1 MPSDFLDASKRHW
14 DDAERLYVNQRWAN
28 ADHLYGL
35 AAECGLKR
43 LMQVF
48 GMQTDAEGVP
58 ADRADKVHA
67 RDIWLRYETYRSNR
81 ISGSQYGLPHGE
93 PFSNWD
99 IADRYANQSNFN
111 SQIIEPHRDGA
122 SAVIVLLKQ
131 AKLEGF
137 L

>member
-1 MPSDFLDASKRHW
+1 MHSDFLDASKRHW
-14 DDAERLYVNQRWAN
+14 DDAESLYANQRWAN

-48 GMQTDAEGVP
+48 GMQTDAGGKPVLG
-58 ADRADKVHA
+58 DDSVHGNA
-67 RDIWLRYETYRSNR
+67 IWLRYETYRGNSPLGPR
-81 ISGSQYGLPHGE
+81 YGLPNGL
-93 PFSNWD
+93 PFSNWH
-99 IADRYANQSNFN
+99 IAHRYANQSNFN
-111 SQIIEPHRDGA
+111 SQIIEPHRNGA

-131 AKLEGF
+131 AELEGF